1 MPPTVWCAQHA
12 VRFPFNPGSDEQT
25 CPAGHSVRL
34 EGVAG
39 YCPTCDLLW
48 DVREVEQPETCP
60 YCQTGNVRRYLCHV
74 CQRLTYLPIESA
86 DTTCQG
92 CGTPLAQTVLPHACR
107 VLRAE
112 FVTSQ
117 QMCPAC
123 QETIRQRV
131 ATSSPTTKQSTNGA
145 VPAPVPTTVPA
156 AVSDAGAEQTAKPA
170 EIEDAGGI
178 RLTGPVRARA
188 LHATYGSRLV
198 RVHFDYNRR
207 RFFRNEKGLFYACGV
222 GAPPTHYHIIPSWSR
237 FGVAGDFVH
246 WFSEIFDCQQP
257 KGGDIWVHAPAVAD
271 AEGTLL
277 HKGILEID
285 RPPEEAVLLSKPQ
298 VQPRTP
304 LESETPAW
312 RLPSPATP
320 IAASAPG
327 SPVDVTPPTVVQPQ
341 PAAMRTRQPDSAL
354 AGGSQRAMP
363 VTASPAGRASQGAN
377 WLWILTGLFL
387 LFAAVGGGLV
397 IYLVAFTPYRSA
409 KPPVAGE
416 APAPV
421 PGPNPPQAANQ
432 TNQKAILVALEGMGL
447 AFNGQLTETYA
458 TYFDR
463 TLRPYGNRR
472 EAPARQAVDDLRKL
486 GETYTVTMTHENP
499 QVEVDAQG
507 TQATVI
513 ANRLLSGRHRQTGQ
527 LVKDT
532 QRVTY
537 RFVKKG
543 SNWLIT
549 GISHPATFPPSEAAP
564 KRTPSSPQR

>member
-34 EGVAG
+34 EGVVG
-39 YCPTCDLLW
+39 YCPSCDLHW

-74 CQRLTYLPIESA
+74 CQRLTYLPVESA

-92 CGTPLAQTVLPHACR
+92 CGTPFAQTVLPHACR

-112 FVTSQ
+112 FVTSRQ
-117 QMCPAC
+117 VCPAC
-123 QETIRQRV
+123 QESIRQRV

-145 VPAPVPTTVPA
+145 APTPVPTTVPM
-156 AVSDAGAEQTAKPA
+156 AVSDAGAEQTFTPA
-170 EIEDAGGI
+170 ETEDAGGI
-178 RLTGPVRARA
+178 RLTGPVRSRA

-198 RVHFDYNRR
+198 RVHFDYNLR
-207 RFFRNEKGLFYACGV
+207 RFLRNEKGLFYACGI
-222 GAPPTHYHIIPSWSR
+222 GTPPTQYHIIPSWSR

-246 WFSEIFDCQQP
+246 WFSEIFDCPQP
-257 KGGDIWVHAPAVAD
+257 KGGDIWVHVPALAD
-271 AEGTLL
+271 AEGKLL
-277 HKGILEID
+277 QKGLLEID
-285 RPPEEAVLLSKPQ
+285 RPPEEVLPGKPLSRYAP
-298 VQPRTP
+298 V
-304 LESETPAW
+304 ETE
-312 RLPSPATP
+312 SPALRFPSSPSLT
-320 IAASAPG
+320 AASAPG
-327 SPVDVTPPTVVQPQ
+327 SPVDVTPATFVQPQ
-341 PAAMRTRQPDSAL
+341 TAAMHTGQPDGA
-354 AGGSQRAMP
+354 
-363 VTASPAGRASQGAN
+363 PAGRQPQTAR
-377 WLWILTGLFL
+377 WRWMLTGLFL
-387 LFAAVGGGLV
+387 LFAAVGVGLA
-397 IYLVAFTPYRSA
+397 IYFVAFTPYRPATPS
-409 KPPVAGE
+409 VGST
-416 APAPV
+416 APAPA

-432 TNQKAILVALEGMGL
+432 TSQQAILVALEGMGL

-486 GETYTVTMTHENP
+486 GETYTVTMAHENP

-507 TQATVI
+507 AQATVT
-513 ANRLLSGRHRQTGQ
+513 ANRTLSGRHRQTGQ
-527 LVKDT
+527 LVKAT
-532 QRVTY
+532 ERVTY

-549 GISHPATFPPSEAAP
+549 GISHPATFPPSEATP
-564 KRTPSSPQR
+564 KRTPGSPQR